1 MGEKDRKT
9 LKELLDS
16 GILYLTGKG
25 IEEAATDAWLLL
37 EEVFQISRSWY
48 FAHSDTEAEEQKA
61 RRYESLLE
69 QRGQRIPLQHLTG
82 KTWFY
87 GLPFTVNEHVLIPR
101 QDTEILVEEALK
113 YLKPGMRVLDLCTGS
128 GCILLS
134 LLHFCP
140 EAEGTGADL
149 SRGALE
155 TAGRNCE
162 RLGIQAEFV
171 QGDLFENIEGTFDL
185 IVSNPPYIRRA
196 EIQELMEEVRCREPY
211 MALDGHEDGLYF
223 YRRIAE
229 EAPRYLK
236 PGGLLCLE
244 IGFDQAESVSGL
256 LRDRGFD
263 EIETVRDLAGLDRVV
278 RGRRG
283 PGETEEKE
291 N

>member
-1 MGEKDRKT
+1 MTLREACREGAVRLRKAGVPEA
-9 LKELLDS
+9 EL
-16 GILYLTGKG
+16 
-25 IEEAATDAWLLL
+25 DAWYLL
-37 EEVFQISRSWY
+37 EWASGVSRSHY
-48 FAHSDTEAEEQKA
+48 LAYPEEKLGEEQE
-61 RRYESLLE
+61 RRFSEGLAKRE
-69 QRGQRIPLQHLTG
+69 KRIPLQYITG
-82 KTWFY
+82 EQEFM
-87 GLPFTVNEHVLIPR
+87 GLSFLVNDQVLIPR

-162 RLGIQAEFV
+162 RLGIQAELV

-196 EIQELMEEVRCREPY
+196 EIQELIEEVRCREPY

-256 LRDRGFD
+256 LRDRGFG